1 MLLDAIYNF
10 IPVCI
15 SFFLKILYG
24 LYAVLVI
31 ISIVKSNKDKEP
43 ELPVVGKI
51 ATFIFSKK

>member
-1 MLLDAIYNF
+1 MYTI
-10 IPVCI
+10 
-15 SFFLKILYG
+15 FLKILYG

-31 ISIVKSNKDKEP
+31 ISIVKSNKDEEP

>member
-1 MLLDAIYNF
+1 MLLVTIYNF

-15 SFFLKILYG
+15 PFFLKILYG

-31 ISIVKSNKDKEP
+31 ISIVKSNKDEEP